1 MNKNVDEILCE
12 LCDLVSNSGKTLAII
27 TIFKQVFEVNNEI
40 ELFKRR
46 ALIIEHCERVAK
58 ELEYDDDFF
67 EEIFKGLCY
76 NNLDYPI
83 EHISKYLTI
92 THKRQILSTFKHYKS
107 IKKIHEV
114 DEIVELSDELKSNI
128 ENEDLTESQKKLIY
142 EICETVENAKQ
153 EHDIVG
159 NSAIKKLQEILMGKL
174 FLYKEEIKNIKSETI
189 KEKLRA
195 IYKKV
200 DEVNKLMGFA
210 LSLKN
215 NTINFIEWIGS
226 IN

>member
-12 LCDLVSNSGKTLAII
+12 LCDLISNSDNKISILS
-27 TIFKQVFEVNNEI
+27 IFQKVFETKNQI

-46 ALIIEHCERVAK
+46 AMIIEHCERVAK
-58 ELEYDDDFF
+58 ELGHEDDFF
-67 EEIFKGLCY
+67 EEILQGLCFK
-76 NNLDYPI
+76 NLDYPVDNVI
-83 EHISKYLTI
+83 INFKPYKKLVI
-92 THKRQILSTFKHYKS
+92 STFKHYQS
-107 IKKIHEV
+107 IKKEHEV
-114 DEIVELSDELKSNI
+114 DDIIELCDELKSDI
-128 ENEDLTESQKKLIY
+128 ENEDLTEPQKRLMY
-142 EICETVENAKQ
+142 EICEAVENAKQ
-153 EHDIVG
+153 EHNIVG

-174 FLYKEEIKNIKSETI
+174 FLYKEEIKNIKSEAI
-189 KEKLRA
+189 KEKLGK

-215 NTINFIEWIGS
+215 NTINFLDWIGI